1 MKKIFIFV
9 LLLLLVPAICLAEPQ
24 VTSDKQTFNP
34 FTGVYDLQGNVH
46 VEIGDR
52 IITGDAAQVS
62 MYKLEV
68 HGQGNITLREGDIT
82 FDCDTVDVYGKEK
95 TAYVAGN
102 MNFTQGDMIIS
113 ADTGSFN
120 WSTKNADVKRINEE
134 LEYAKG
140 IMRRL
145 HCTIINVSNRAIE
158 ETAGMILEYV
168 QKNKDRR

>member
-120 WSTKNADVKRINEE
+120 WTTKNAVFN
-134 LEYAKG
+134 G
-140 IMRRL
+140 
-145 HCTIINVSNRAIE
+145 NVIVNGE
-158 ETAGMILEYV
+158 P
-168 QKNKDRR
+168 KNGEVIYNVREKVFVN

>member
-120 WSTKNADVKRINEE
+120 WITGTIHDRTVAWRMTSTVKPASSSRPATRQARPGTPISQA
-134 LEYAKG
+134 LAG
-140 IMRRL
+140 SRL
-145 HCTIINVSNRAIE
+145 SAIF
-158 ETAGMILEYV
+158 TPA
-168 QKNKDRR
+168 

>member
-68 HGQGNITLREGDIT
+68 HGQGILPCAKEISPSIVIQSMY
-82 FDCDTVDVYGKEK
+82 TVKK
-95 TAYVAGN
+95 KLPT
-102 MNFTQGDMIIS
+102 
-113 ADTGSFN
+113 
-120 WSTKNADVKRINEE
+120 
-134 LEYAKG
+134 
-140 IMRRL
+140 
-145 HCTIINVSNRAIE
+145 
-158 ETAGMILEYV
+158 
-168 QKNKDRR
+168 

>member
-62 MYKLEV
+62 MYKLGYMDKV
-68 HGQGNITLREGDIT
+68 ILPARRSIT
-82 FDCDTVDVYGKEK
+82 FDCDTVDVYDEK
-95 TAYVAGN
+95 LPT
-102 MNFTQGDMIIS
+102 
-113 ADTGSFN
+113 
-120 WSTKNADVKRINEE
+120 
-134 LEYAKG
+134 
-140 IMRRL
+140 
-145 HCTIINVSNRAIE
+145 
-158 ETAGMILEYV
+158 
-168 QKNKDRR
+168 

>member
-120 WSTKNADVKRINEE
+120 WSTKNAVFN
-134 LEYAKG
+134 G
-140 IMRRL
+140 
-145 HCTIINVSNRAIE
+145 NVIVNGE
-158 ETAGMILEYV
+158 PKNGEVMYYV
-168 QKNKDRR
+168 REKFFLN

>member
-68 HGQGNITLREGDIT
+68 HGQGNIT
-82 FDCDTVDVYGKEK
+82 
-95 TAYVAGN
+95 
-102 MNFTQGDMIIS
+102 FTQGDMIIS

-120 WSTKNADVKRINEE
+120 WSTKNAVFN
-134 LEYAKG
+134 G
-140 IMRRL
+140 
-145 HCTIINVSNRAIE
+145 NVIVNGE
-158 ETAGMILEYV
+158 P
-168 QKNKDRR
+168 KNGEVIYNVREKVFVN

>member
-1 MKKIFIFV
+1 MKKNFIFV

-95 TAYVAGN
+95 TAVSYTHLA
-102 MNFTQGDMIIS
+102 FIRIS
-113 ADTGSFN
+113 ILSLRVIVSPYSF
-120 WSTKNADVKRINEE
+120 
-134 LEYAKG
+134 LEKFK
-140 IMRRL
+140 ID
-145 HCTIINVSNRAIE
+145 NPFSN
-158 ETAGMILEYV
+158 GCV
-168 QKNKDRR
+168 PV

>member
-62 MYKLEV
+62 INLRYMDKVILPCAKEISPSIVIQSMYTVKKKLP
-68 HGQGNITLREGDIT
+68 T
-82 FDCDTVDVYGKEK
+82 
-95 TAYVAGN
+95 
-102 MNFTQGDMIIS
+102 
-113 ADTGSFN
+113 
-120 WSTKNADVKRINEE
+120 
-134 LEYAKG
+134 
-140 IMRRL
+140 
-145 HCTIINVSNRAIE
+145 
-158 ETAGMILEYV
+158 
-168 QKNKDRR
+168 